1 MKKKG
6 MPHHA
11 EVLAPTASATYPGT
25 RGDAPGDDIN
35 AVMIII
41 VIECREWGA
50 GSTVL

>member
-11 EVLAPTASATYPGT
+11 EVLAPIASTIYPGI
-25 RGDAPGDDIN
+25 RGDAPGNDIN

-41 VIECREWGA
+41 VIEGRERGA
-50 GSTVL
+50 GSTV